1 MCVLQP
7 LECGNIHLVQAAY
20 GMTAVLRT
28 IKNLENNLARDS
40 DLYTVNTVNNTM
52 WTMCTVTLI

>member
-1 MCVLQP
+1 M
-7 LECGNIHLVQAAY
+7 HLVQAAY

-40 DLYTVNTVNNTM
+40 DLYTVNTVNDTM
-52 WTMCTVTLI
+52 WIMCTVILI